1 MQPAPLLNS
10 VVRPHRRSH
19 HGPFDNLINCSYIK
33 FIRVEFDPAKD
44 AANQA
49 KHGVS
54 LAMAGDL
61 DWEAAL
67 VWVDERF
74 EYGES
79 RMIALASQT
88 EILCCV
94 AFVDRSEVRRVISLR
109 RANRREVKHYVEN
122 L

>member
-1 MQPAPLLNS
+1 MKSNDSKPS
-10 VVRPHRRSH
+10 EPHRKSPRVS
-19 HGPFDNLINCSYIK
+19 FDNSIYRSYIK
-33 FIRVEFDPAKD
+33 GMKIEFDPVKD
-44 AANQA
+44 VAHQA

-54 LAMAGDL
+54 LSMAVDL

-74 EYGES
+74 EYDES
-79 RMIALASQT
+79 RMIALAPQT
-88 EILCCV
+88 EILYYV
-94 AFVDRSEVRRVISLR
+94 AFVDRGEVRRVISLR

>member
-1 MQPAPLLNS
+1 M
-10 VVRPHRRSH
+10 R
-19 HGPFDNLINCSYIK
+19 I
-33 FIRVEFDPAKD
+33 EFDPAKD
-44 AANQA
+44 AANQT

-54 LAMAGDL
+54 LSIAGDL

-74 EYGES
+74 EYRES
-79 RMIALASQT
+79 RMIALAPKT
-88 EILCCV
+88 EILYYV
-94 AFVDRSEVRRVISLR
+94 AFVDRGEVRRVISLR